1 MKKCNKCSEEKPLN
15 AFGIRSKEKD
25 GLNPSCKE
33 CIKKQDKKYYSTS
46 RKDYMKQHNQKQ
58 EVKEYNKQWIKENK
72 DRFKENRERWNN
84 NNKEKVKEY
93 SLIYSKKRYY
103 ENINHK
109 LSLTLRNRLNDALK
123 NNYKSS
129 SALVLLDCS
138 LEYLKLY
145 LEKQFL
151 PEMTWENYG
160 LIWEIDHIKP
170 CFIYDLT
177 DPKQQQECFNYK
189 NLQPLFKTT
198 KIAKSLGYENYVG
211 NRDKSK
217 KF

>member
-1 MKKCNKCSEEKPLN
+1 MKMTETLENL
-15 AFGIRSKEKD
+15 FD
-25 GLNPSCKE
+25 
-33 CIKKQDKKYYSTS
+33 
-46 RKDYMKQHNQKQ
+46 KQ
-58 EVKEYNKQWIKENK
+58 ETLCNELQGYVSSMKLGKES
-72 DRFKENRERWNN
+72 
-84 NNKEKVKEY
+84 V
-93 SLIYSKKRYY
+93 
-103 ENINHK
+103 
-109 LSLTLRNRLNDALK
+109 LSLRHPLLYCIMYSPQINALLNYQFKMIKSRVNDALK

-177 DPKQQQECFNYK
+177 DLKQQQECFNYK